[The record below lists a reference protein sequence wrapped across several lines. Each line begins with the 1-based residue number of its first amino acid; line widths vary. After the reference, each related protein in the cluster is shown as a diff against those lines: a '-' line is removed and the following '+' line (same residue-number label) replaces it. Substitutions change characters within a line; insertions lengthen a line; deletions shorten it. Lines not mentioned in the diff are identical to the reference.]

1 MSYKP
6 ADHVIEPRQIVAAWA
21 VCAALLV
28 MGLGASINHS
38 NADNSSVRETL
49 LAQPG
54 EGGAVGAVTK
64 SSWRPGEHGHTGTGC
79 ADNIYG

>member
-6 ADHVIEPRQIVAAWA
+6 SDYAVEPRHVVAAWA

-38 NADNSSVRETL
+38 NADNGSVRELT
-49 LAQPG
+49 QGGG
-54 EGGAVGAVTK
+54 EGAVGILTN
-64 SSWRPGEHGHTGTGC
+64 SSWLPGEHGHTGTGC